1 MKKILF
7 GLILVSFLTVLLAS
21 IDASAASG
29 IGIPTSC
36 KLKYDFSNVVAGCTS
51 GTTIALD
58 DVDKGVC
65 CILNTVYN
73 VSDWIFVILVGV
85 AVVFIAFGGLKIVTA
100 GGSSESV
107 EEGRKFILY
116 AITGLVV
123 ALLAKTVPSIIKL
136 IIGT

>member
-1 MKKILF
+1 MKKILSA
-7 GLILVSFLTVLLAS
+7 LILVGLLTVLLAP
-21 IDASAASG
+21 IVTSAAV
-29 IGIPTSC
+29 GIPSSC
-36 KLKYDFSNVVAGCTS
+36 TLKYDFSAVKAACTS
-51 GTTIALD
+51 AAVIALD
-58 DVDKGVC
+58 SDNGVC

-107 EEGRKFILY
+107 EQGRNFILY
-116 AITGLVV
+116 AIVGLVV